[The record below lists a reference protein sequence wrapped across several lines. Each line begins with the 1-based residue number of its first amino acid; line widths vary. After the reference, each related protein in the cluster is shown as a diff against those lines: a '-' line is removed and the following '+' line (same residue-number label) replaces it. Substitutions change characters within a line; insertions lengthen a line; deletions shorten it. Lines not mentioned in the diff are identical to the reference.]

1 MDSDEGLQ
9 MFMRREN
16 LDAFLGLEQNTV
28 VVNLGSFRSTRRD
41 VLEGQLFLNSL
52 PPLGPFILK
61 YLLKKTRMC

>member
-16 LDAFLGLEQNTV
+16 LDAFWGLEQNTV
-28 VVNLGSFRSTRRD
+28 DVNLGYFRSTRRH

-52 PPLGPFILK
+52 LPLGPFLLK
-61 YLLKKTRMC
+61 HLLKKTRMC